1 MSDRIDKI
9 NDEVLKALSQAVR
22 SLKDPRLDGK
32 FYTLT
37 RADVSRDFS
46 YAKIHVSVMGN
57 ASAQDSVMAGLSS
70 AAGLLRRELGKA
82 VVLHK
87 TPEISFIADN
97 SLAHSE
103 RINEVLD
110 KVLPKNDA

>member
-1 MSDRIDKI
+1 MPDRIDKI
-9 NDEVLKALSQAVR
+9 NDEVLKALSAAVR

-46 YAKIHVSVMGN
+46 WAKIYVSVMGN
-57 ASAQDSVMAGLSS
+57 GQQSVLDGLSS
-70 AAGLLRRELGKA
+70 ASGLLRRELGKA

-87 TPEISFIADN
+87 TPELSFIADN
-97 SLAHSE
+97 SLDHSE
-103 RINEVLD
+103 RINEVLGE
-110 KVLPKNDA
+110 VLPRNET